1 METEGGLR
9 GVLGD
14 RKGVDTVSSVFRD
27 GVSGFT
33 PFVVSRYSRD
43 RFFFLLFFF
52 VKASIRLVLINN

>member
-1 METEGGLR
+1 M
-9 GVLGD
+9 LGD